1 MDVFYET
8 ASEEGVSPPSHF
20 LDQSFITSLSDILSE
35 GGVCA
40 INTIIKNDAKKKLIF
55 QNINKVK
62 SSVKF

>member
-8 ASEEGVSPPSHF
+8 ASEEGVSPPLHF
-20 LDQSFITSLSDILSE
+20 LDQSFITSLIDILSE

-40 INTIIKNDAKKKLIF
+40 INTIIKKDAKKKLIF

-62 SSVKF
+62 STAKF

>member
-8 ASEEGVSPPSHF
+8 VSEEGVSPPSHF

-40 INTIIKNDAKKKLIF
+40 INTIIKKDAKKKLIF

-62 SSVKF
+62 STAKF